1 MDMLKLINNLNETNE
16 HPGEGDLGIIIH
28 DGIEHIVFFEKENS
42 SSSSLRM
49 VSLTS
54 PKFFWE
60 QGESYPR
67 HLLVRVLQK
76 GERLIIT

>member
-28 DGIEHIVFFEKENS
+28 DGIEHIVFFFKENS
-42 SSSSLRM
+42 SSPLRM

-60 QGESYPR
+60 NGESYPIT
-67 HLLVRVLQK
+67 RVLQK